1 MPPRRMLCAVLLLV
15 GAGWRPDAGAA
26 PLFSARASA
35 RGPAAERGPKRTR
48 ARAAAIDPARVND
61 PTTAEPVREGSRGA
75 AVLRAQILLAR
86 AHFSPGEIDGKFGS
100 NLRKA
105 ISAFQKA
112 RELPVTGTVDA
123 ATWQSL
129 SADSAPALV
138 SAVITPEDVA
148 GPFIEIPEDMT
159 EKSKLP
165 ALGYTSA
172 LEGLGEKYRT
182 SPALLAQLN
191 PRVAF
196 DQAGVT
202 ILTPNT
208 VFPPPGPAARV
219 VVSKSDTSVTAL
231 DSAGRVLSYYP
242 ATIGSEHDPLP
253 IGEWKILG
261 VSRNPAFHYNPQLF
275 WDSKSEDKKTRIAPG
290 PNNPVGVAWIDL
302 SKPHYGIHGTP
313 EPSRVGKSESHGCIR
328 LTNWDVWELQQMV
341 SPGTPA
347 TLEP

>member
-1 MPPRRMLCAVLLLV
+1 LHIRRTLCAVLLLV
-15 GAGWRPDAGAA
+15 GAEWRPDAVADAA
-26 PLFSARASA
+26 PLSSAGKSV
-35 RGPAAERGPKRTR
+35 
-48 ARAAAIDPARVND
+48 RAAPRRSSKRAPAPVDPARVND
-61 PTTAEPVREGSRGA
+61 PSTKEPVREGSRGA

-86 AHFSPGEIDGKFGS
+86 AHFSSGEIDGKSGS

-112 RELPVTGTVDA
+112 RELSVTGTVDA
-123 ATWQSL
+123 ATWQTL

-138 SAVITPEDVA
+138 NAVITPEDVA
-148 GPFIEIPEDMT
+148 GPFIEIPDDIA

-165 ALGYTSA
+165 ALSYTSP
-172 LEGLGEKYRT
+172 LEGLGEKYRS

-191 PRVAF
+191 PGVAF
-196 DQAGVT
+196 DRAGVT
-202 ILTPNT
+202 ILAPNT

-219 VVSKSDTSVTAL
+219 VVSKTDTSVTAL
-231 DSAGRVLSYYP
+231 DSAGKVLSYYP

-261 VSRNPAFHYNPQLF
+261 VSRNPPFHYNPQLF
-275 WDSKSEDKKTRIAPG
+275 WDARSEDKKSRIAPG

-302 SKPHYGIHGTP
+302 SKPHYGIHGTS

-341 SPGTPA
+341 SPGIPA